1 MLKST
6 VFKSMFFLL
15 TIIIAGSSSF
25 AFAAPKE
32 TDCTKEESSDRRNL
46 CLAKINDRAEGDPLD
61 QNRYQN
67 KDHSAY
73 YCTLIRNRDLQNY
86 CYAVIER
93 NSKKCELLGSVKLEN
108 ECKADVK

>member
-6 VFKSMFFLL
+6 VLKLMFILVAIMI
-15 TIIIAGSSSF
+15 TSSASF
-25 AFAAPKE
+25 VYAAPKE
-32 TDCTKEESSDRRNL
+32 TDCKNEKESDRRNL
-46 CLAKINDRAEGDPLD
+46 CLAKINDRAEGNPLEK
-61 QNRYQN
+61 NRYRN

-73 YCTLIRNRDLQNY
+73 YCTLIRSRDLQNY

-93 NSKKCELLGSVKLEN
+93 NSKKCELLSSVALES